1 MNQTFNLTGPHHESS
16 AIRSPPLL
24 AAVALLAATGC
35 AVTRDQSS
43 VGAYI
48 DDTAITTAVKGRM
61 VDNKTVDA
69 SAISVETLNG
79 TVMLSGFAKSS
90 RRAQRRRE
98 PGAEDR
104 GREGR
109 EERDRRPPV
118 SGAAR
123 TRAARHGGHRGRPAP
138 RLAILSAMTGATPAI
153 RLLHLEDSES
163 DHVLAMAYLQRSGI
177 AVDARR
183 IENLEDSEP
192 DHVLAMAYLQ
202 RSGTVVDARR
212 IESRAEFEAALDEP
226 WDIVLS
232 DYHLPGFG
240 GLEALQML
248 RASGRPLPFI
258 LVSGQI
264 GEDTAVEAMRNG
276 ASDYL
281 LKANLARLAPAVEH
295 AIAASEAQRA
305 RLAADR
311 ELQASRKRLSEL
323 AQHLQT
329 SVEAERQAIA
339 REIHDDV
346 GGSLTALKFE
356 LDWIR
361 RHATAPAVQQRV
373 TMALETVTH
382 AIEASQRIMQNL
394 RPAILEQGLVAALQ
408 WMTSRFEKRTGIA
421 CEFRT
426 SGLSHERRALPAGV
440 PLVAYRTAQEALT
453 NVSKHAGATRVEVD
467 LSITGGV
474 LSLEVSDNGR
484 GLRPDDLAKAQS
496 FGLRGLH
503 ERAST
508 VGGWVDLS
516 SGAAGTSLILSVPLH
531 GRRRRAR
538 QRRQCRTRRP
548 RDRRLDRH
556 LRPRR

>member
-1 MNQTFNLTGPHHESS
+1 
-16 AIRSPPLL
+16 
-24 AAVALLAATGC
+24 
-35 AVTRDQSS
+35 
-43 VGAYI
+43 
-48 DDTAITTAVKGRM
+48 
-61 VDNKTVDA
+61 
-69 SAISVETLNG
+69 
-79 TVMLSGFAKSS
+79 
-90 RRAQRRRE
+90 
-98 PGAEDR
+98 
-104 GREGR
+104 
-109 EERDRRPPV
+109 
-118 SGAAR
+118 
-123 TRAARHGGHRGRPAP
+123 
-138 RLAILSAMTGATPAI
+138 MTGAAPAI
-153 RLLHLEDSES
+153 RLLHLEDSEP
-163 DHVLAMAYLQRSGI
+163 DHALTMACLQRSGI

-183 IENLEDSEP
+183 
-192 DHVLAMAYLQ
+192 V
-202 RSGTVVDARR
+202 
-212 IESRAEFEAALDEP
+212 ESRAEFEAALAEP

-426 SGLSHERRALPAGV
+426 SGLSQERRALPPGV

-484 GLRPDDLAKAQS
+484 GLGPDDLAKAQS

-516 SGAAGTSLILSVPLH
+516 SGAAGTSLILSVPLPNA
-531 GRRRRAR
+531 GDAPGSGDNAGPDDPE
-538 QRRQCRTRRP
+538 TAAWTVT
-548 RDRRLDRH
+548 
-556 LRPRR
+556 